1 MSSESVKLLAGL
13 LDKVIAFDGVEV
25 AVVIHEGLPVEYKA
39 KPGSEQYVEEV
50 AAMAASYLASA
61 RMQTLGNKP
70 ALRSILSY
78 DGKFV
83 AVISLEEGLHFAILG
98 TNRDVVGRLVDSV
111 RNTVEGTGLKCPK
124 CGASLELETY
134 KCPSCGAT
142 IPFTT
147 PVCPFCGA
155 LVDPKPC
162 PKCGAMV
169 SLVKRVKP
177 VAPKPAAAA
186 PKAPAAPRRS
196 RVSPGAVIA
205 AGVGSYIAYVLA
217 ASAVGINPALAA
229 GVGLIAFIAY
239 VVLAI
244 LAA

>member
-1 MSSESVKLLAGL
+1 MSSEAVKLLAGL
-13 LDKVIAFDGVEV
+13 LDKVVSFDGVEL
-25 AVVIHEGLPVEYKA
+25 AVVIHEGLPVEYKS

-70 ALRSILSY
+70 AIRSILSY

-83 AVISLEEGLHFAILG
+83 AVISLEEGLQFAILG
-98 TNRDVVGRLVDSV
+98 SNRDVVGRLVDSV
-111 RNTVEGTGLKCPK
+111 QKTVEGRGAKCPK
-124 CGASLELETY
+124 CGADLELEKY
-134 KCPSCGAT
+134 KCPSCGST
-142 IPFTT
+142 IPFTA

-162 PKCGAMV
+162 PRCG
-169 SLVKRVKP
+169 SLVSFIKKVKAP
-177 VAPKPAAAA
+177 APAAPAPK
-186 PKAPAAPRRS
+186 PAAPRRS

-205 AGVGSYIAYVLA
+205 AGIGSYIAYVLA
-217 ASAVGINPALAA
+217 ASAVGINPAVAA